1 VGTNV
6 YSRDWEKIASK
17 VRACGANVIAGDFS
31 NFDGTLHTQIL
42 FAILDVINDWYDDG
56 PGPALVRRVLWAEI
70 VHSIHIV
77 RGVVYGWTH
86 SQPSGCP
93 ITAVLNSCYN
103 SISMRYVW
111 LSLARRYS
119 PEHASM
125 YCFHKHVSMVSY
137 GDDNVVGIS
146 DDVPWFNQITISE
159 GYVEL
164 GMVYT
169 DESKSGEL
177 VAYRTLEDVGFLK
190 RKFVWNEDI
199 CRLVAPLD
207 LSGCLETMNWVRP
220 GLDVLTATVENV
232 QNSMFEIALH
242 GREEYKKYSALVQ
255 KAFSD
260 IGQRIRLPSYED
272 QIGAR
277 LSEAIAFDPD
287 FQM

>member
-1 VGTNV
+1 
-6 YSRDWEKIASK
+6 
-17 VRACGANVIAGDFS
+17 
-31 NFDGTLHTQIL
+31 
-42 FAILDVINDWYDDG
+42 
-56 PGPALVRRVLWAEI
+56 
-70 VHSIHIV
+70 
-77 RGVVYGWTH
+77 
-86 SQPSGCP
+86 
-93 ITAVLNSCYN
+93 
-103 SISMRYVW
+103 
-111 LSLARRYS
+111 
-119 PEHASM
+119 M